1 MDCREYF
8 KIGDEIDGVELM
20 DCVGAT
26 RFGVLYNVVDRITGI
41 MTGLFVM
48 PADEP
53 ITEDDEEHES
63 TLKLISST
71 FSDFTVR
78 EVEAYGWNWL
88 FFYSWDF
95 FWSTTAAK
103 ELSYD
108 SPDYLIT
115 DVSDKVADQG
125 KPMLSLVFR
134 KYIGSKNRFNEVA
147 GMDVLKEEL
156 KDSMFSFENRDVAEQ
171 YRIKPSNGVL
181 LYGPPGCGKTYI
193 AEKFAETMH
202 LNYAII
208 KSSDVS
214 DKYAHG
220 TNLLIGKLFD
230 KARENAP
237 CILCLDEM
245 DALVPDRKHLN
256 EAPWMSSEVN
266 EFLSQMNNCGQQGVF
281 VIGTTNNPHGIDPA
295 ILRSGRLDKVLYVPM
310 PDEAARLALLKYEL
324 DNRPLSDDLDWQE
337 LAKLTEGLVCSD
349 ITGLVNRVAL
359 ACAKRLAPIGMKA
372 IREVIRTYRPSV
384 SRSELLR
391 YEQIHAQLQG
401 RKAEVMKPRIGFTNA
416 RYQENRA

>member
-1 MDCREYF
+1 MDSREYF
-8 KIGDEIDGVELM
+8 KIGDEVDGFELM

-41 MTGLFVM
+41 VTGLFVM
-48 PADEP
+48 PADEA
-53 ITEDDEEHES
+53 ITEDEEEHES
-63 TLKLISST
+63 TLKRISST
-71 FSDFTVR
+71 FSDFSVK
-78 EVEAYGWNWL
+78 EVEAYDRKWL

-95 FWSTTAAK
+95 FFGTPAAK
-103 ELSYD
+103 EYNYESTD
-108 SPDYLIT
+108 VITT
-115 DVSDKVADQG
+115 DVSDRESEQG

-134 KYIGSKNRFNEVA
+134 KYIGNLNGFNDVA

-156 KDSMFSFENRDVAEQ
+156 KDSMFSFKNRELAEQ

-193 AEKFAETMH
+193 AEKFAEEMH
-202 LNYAII
+202 VNYAII

-220 TNLLIGKLFD
+220 TNLLIRKLFD

-237 CILCLDEM
+237 CILCLDEI
-245 DALVPDRKHLN
+245 DALVPDRKYLS

-281 VIGTTNNPHGIDPA
+281 VIGTTNNPQGIDPA
-295 ILRSGRLDKVLYVPM
+295 ILRSGRIDKVLYVAM
-310 PDEAARLALLKYEL
+310 PDEAARLALLKYEQN
-324 DNRPLSDDLDWQE
+324 DRPLSDDLDWQE

-349 ITGLVNRVAL
+349 ITSVVNRAAL
-359 ACAKRLAPIGMKA
+359 ACAKKLAPIDMNT
-372 IREVIRTYRPSV
+372 IREVIKTCRPSV
-384 SRSELLR
+384 SQSDLLR

-401 RKAEVMKPRIGFTNA
+401 RKTEVMKPRIGFTNA